1 MTKLVAVAKV
11 DSQGHDIHEQQQ
23 FSKGDTFDVI
33 SEPIDI
39 TTTIVFMHI
48 ESRGD
53 LDKAV
58 LVDFG
63 ESFIVFFNEESDDAW
78 NVNDFFELKEVN

>member
-23 FSKGDTFDVI
+23 FSKGDTFNVI
-33 SEPIDI
+33 SEPIDFM
-39 TTTIVFMHI
+39 TTVIFMQI

-63 ESFIVFFNEESDDAW
+63 ESFIVFYNEESDIAW
-78 NVNDFFELKEVN
+78 NVNDYFELKEVN